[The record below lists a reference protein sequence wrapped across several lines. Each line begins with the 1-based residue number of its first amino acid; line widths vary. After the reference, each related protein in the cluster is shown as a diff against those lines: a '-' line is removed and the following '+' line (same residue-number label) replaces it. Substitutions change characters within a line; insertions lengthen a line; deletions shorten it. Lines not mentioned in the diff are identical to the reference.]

1 VDEIILDV
9 ICALSGITA
18 SVVDRSTDR
27 TTAHRSVMNP
37 FLAYAHS
44 KNNTASTTT
53 TTISAIGL
61 IGSIKLLVAPELL
74 GTTVEGSLSP
84 LVDSWMHSA
93 DQTLLAIVRQQGAF
107 QFFGGKCA

>member
-37 FLAYAHS
+37 FLAHAHS
-44 KNNTASTTT
+44 KNNTAST